1 MTIDD
6 AIHDFAT
13 ASNAL
18 PRDAMQWSLA
28 NWDVAGP
35 RFTALVEGYASGA
48 DTAEQTERALFFVLH
63 LLAERRE
70 TAAFVPLC
78 RILADAETADL
89 VLGEGLTQ
97 TLCGLL
103 ISLFDGDAAPLQAL
117 VEMAAADDFV
127 REGAL
132 LALAYLT
139 RTGRWP
145 GEAMRAYLRRLR
157 QELPQESHTV
167 WLGWVLAVAHLGYA
181 DLAGEAETLL
191 RTGLV
196 PEGIM
201 GPGDFWR
208 DLRRALDDPADM
220 AGFDHD
226 NVGPFTDAVGELSRW
241 HDEPAPAPVVN
252 PLRGVGR
259 NDPCPCG
266 SGRKYKKC
274 CLSG

>member
-13 ASNAL
+13 ARDAL
-18 PRDAMQWSLA
+18 PRDAMRWSLA

-35 RFTALVEGYASGA
+35 RFVALVDGYASGA
-48 DTAEQTERALFFVLH
+48 DTAERTERALFFVLH

-89 VLGEGLTQ
+89 VLGDSLTE

-103 ISLFDGDAAPLQAL
+103 ISLFDGDAAPLRAL
-117 VEMAAADDFV
+117 VETAAADDFV

-132 LALAYLT
+132 LALAYLA

-145 GEAMRAYLRRLR
+145 AEAMRAYLRRLR
-157 QELPQESHTV
+157 QELPQESHMV

-191 RTGLV
+191 RAGLV

-201 GPGDFWR
+201 DAGDFWR
-208 DLRRALDDPADM
+208 DLRRTLDDPAGM

-226 NVGPFTDAVGELSRW
+226 HVGPFTDAVGELSRW
-241 HDEPAPAPVVN
+241 YDEPAPPPVVN
-252 PLRGVGR
+252 PLRSVGR
-259 NDPCPCG
+259 NDRCPCG
-266 SGRKYKKC
+266 SGKKYKKC
-274 CLSG
+274 CLAT

>member
-1 MTIDD
+1 MTTDD
-6 AIHDFAT
+6 AIRDFAS
-13 ASNAL
+13 AGDAL
-18 PRDAMQWSLA
+18 PREAMRWALEH
-28 NWDVAGP
+28 WDVAGP
-35 RFTALVEGYASGA
+35 RFAALVDGYAGGT
-48 DTAEQTERALFFVLH
+48 DRAEQTERALFFVLH

-89 VLGEGLTQ
+89 VLGDALAE

-117 VEMAAADDFV
+117 VEAAAAEDAV

-157 QELPQESHTV
+157 QELPQESHMV

-196 PEGIM
+196 PKGVM
-201 GPGDFWR
+201 AAGDFWR
-208 DLRRALDDPADM
+208 DLRRTLDDPASM

-226 NVGPFTDAVGELSRW
+226 HVGPFTDAIGELSRW
-241 HDEPAPAPVVN
+241 YDEPVPAPVVN

-259 NDPCPCG
+259 NDLCPCG
-266 SGRKYKKC
+266 SGKKYKKC
-274 CLSG
+274 CLPT